1 MRLQFPIVFEPEESG
16 TISAYVAGLPVYA
29 QGATHRQAERAIHHT
44 LAAYLVAHPEA
55 ISTASVKVA
64 TLRSGWKA
72 PRRPSLTIVSAA
84 ALVGGRTSAKKA
96 VSSRAN
102 GRLGG
107 RPRKHV

>member
-29 QGATHRQAERAIHHT
+29 QGATHREAERAIHHT

-64 TLRSGWKA
+64 TLRSWKTR
-72 PRRPSLTIVSAA
+72 RRPSLTIVSAA

-96 VSSRAN
+96 ASSRAN

-107 RPRKHV
+107 RPRKHG